1 MRVTESMGPAWETMK
16 RILFRP
22 FNIGTWFSFGFVF
35 FLQSCIEGGGS
46 NGLNIPR
53 GSGGGSGGSGGSGG
67 FGQPSGGEDTGND
80 LSRIAHDLASSLHL
94 PFGHS
99 LSGGGSSGL
108 DPSMIVILVAIACLV
123 AIPLVILMQ
132 WLGTRGQMMAIRSV
146 AIGQANIGEQW
157 NATRDAGGKLF
168 KFHLAMT
175 AIGLVMLLPFCAAG
189 VLIAL
194 PVFRDGAR
202 IETLLPMLLGIG
214 AVALLLVFP
223 LLLVNAM
230 ARNFVA
236 PIMLKHGLGARDGW
250 KRFWAVGRQ
259 HLGGIVV
266 FYLLRMLVGIGA
278 GIVGLVAG
286 LLTCCL
292 GLLPVLHQTLMAP
305 YYVFERAWTLE
316 VLASMSPDFDVR
328 AGGGG
333 PAAPPAPYHPYGG
346 GGGGG
351 GGGGAYNPYAP
362 QPGDNPYAPPGYGG
376 GGGYGGGSGGGGGF
390 GPPPGGFGTP

>member
-22 FNIGTWFSFGFVF
+22 FNVGTWFSFGFVF

-53 GSGGGSGGSGGSGG
+53 GSGGGSGGSGG
-67 FGQPSGGEDTGND
+67 FGKPSGGDDTGND

-99 LSGGGSSGL
+99 LAGGGAGGL
-108 DPSMIVILVAIACLV
+108 DPGMIVIILAIACLI
-123 AIPLVILMQ
+123 AIPMVILTQ

-146 AIGQANIGEQW
+146 AVGQANISEQW

-168 KFHLAMT
+168 KFHLVMT
-175 AIGLVMLLPFCAAG
+175 AIGLVMLLPLCAVGAL
-189 VLIAL
+189 VAL
-194 PVFRDGAR
+194 PVLRGGEK
-202 IETLLPMLLGIG
+202 IESIVPMLLGLG
-214 AVALLLVFP
+214 FVALLLAFP

-250 KRFWAVGRQ
+250 ARFWAVGRQ

-266 FYLLRMLVGIGA
+266 FYLLRVLVGIGA
-278 GIVGLVAG
+278 SIVGLVAG

-328 AGGGG
+328 AGGG
-333 PAAPPAPYHPYGG
+333 PAAPPAPY
-346 GGGGG
+346 
-351 GGGGAYNPYAP
+351 NPYAP
-362 QPGDNPYAPPGYGG
+362 QTGDNPYAPPGYGG
-376 GGGYGGGSGGGGGF
+376 GGGGGGF
-390 GPPPGGFGTP
+390 GPPPGGFGGP

>member
-35 FLQSCIEGGGS
+35 FLQSCMEGGGS
-46 NGLNIPR
+46 NGFNVPT
-53 GSGGGSGGSGGSGG
+53 GNNGGSSHGSDSG
-67 FGQPSGGEDTGND
+67 DTGND
-80 LSRIAHDLASSLHL
+80 LARIAHDLASSFHF
-94 PFGHS
+94 PFAQS
-99 LSGGGSSGL
+99 LGGAPHGDGPHI
-108 DPSMIVILVAIACLV
+108 DPAVIVIILAVACVIAV
-123 AIPLVILMQ
+123 PMFILMF

-146 AIGQANIGEQW
+146 AMGQANISEQW

-175 AIGLVMLLPFCAAG
+175 GIGLLVFVPLGGAG
-189 VLIAL
+189 ALVAL
-194 PVFRDGAR
+194 PAIRDGAK
-202 IETLLPMLLGIG
+202 IESLLPLLIG
-214 AVALLLVFP
+214 LGVIAVLLMFP
-223 LLLVNAM
+223 LLLINAM

-250 KRFWAVGRQ
+250 KRFWAVGRN
-259 HLGGIVV
+259 HVGGIVV
-266 FYLLRMLVGIGA
+266 FYLLRVLVSIGA
-278 GIVGLVAG
+278 GIVGVIASF
-286 LLTCCL
+286 LTCCL
-292 GLLPVLHQTLMAP
+292 GFLPVLHQTLMAP

-328 AGGGG
+328 SGGGG
-333 PAAPPAPYHPYGG
+333 PPPPMPYNAYGG

-351 GGGGAYNPYAP
+351 FNPYAP

-376 GGGYGGGSGGGGGF
+376 GGGGGGF
-390 GPPPGGFGTP
+390 GPPPGGFGAP